1 MLPAIIGGGLSLLGG
16 LFGGS
21 SAKKAAQTQA
31 NAQLEAARIAADAQR
46 FRPVGVT
53 TRFGSSNFQTDAQG
67 NLIGAGYDV
76 SPEVAAMRDR
86 LLSEA
91 GMGGM
96 QTAEEA
102 QAAQQQLFNL
112 GQQYLAES
120 PEQAAQKYMAQQQ
133 ALLQPARERAQAGL
147 TQNLFNT
154 GRGGVAVSQGGMMG
168 AANPEQ
174 QALLNAQALQD
185 LTLAS
190 QAQEQGRAQTTFGAG
205 LFGTGLDLASAG
217 YNPLKTQFGL
227 AQSLEGAGQGAL
239 DLGAQ
244 LGGRAAQAG
253 GNVGQTLLQ
262 GGTNAA
268 NAMAAANSYSPFG
281 ALLSGAGSNKD
292 LMSGLS
298 NYFSPYGGTT
308 QGAYGQQAQYLAGA
322 LANPQ
327 TQQAR
332 MLAEQNSWF

>member
-1 MLPAIIGGGLSLLGG
+1 MLPAIIGSGLGLLGG
-16 LFGGS
+16 LFGGN

-31 NAQLEAARIAADAQR
+31 NAQIEAARIAADAAR

-67 NLIGAGYDV
+67 NLIGAGYNV
-76 SPEVAAMRDR
+76 SPEVAMMRDR

-244 LGGRAAQAG
+244 LGGRAASAG
-253 GNVGQTLLQ
+253 GNVGKTLMT
-262 GGTNAA
+262 GATNAA
-268 NAMAAANSYSPFG
+268 NAMAAANAYSPFG

-298 NYFSPYGGTT
+298 SWMNSRAIPAGTYTAFGTGTSNPYIGN
-308 QGAYGQQAQYLAGA
+308 
-322 LANPQ
+322 ANPWMDN
-327 TQQAR
+327 R
-332 MLAEQNSWF
+332 DY